1 MLPGYFHPDTI
12 MTMPANAPSA
22 ARKTHTFTHHGITVE
37 DPYAW
42 LRDPNYPQVD
52 APEVLEYLTQE
63 NNYFDAYMAPL
74 QPLVE
79 QVFEEL
85 KARQPEQDNSV
96 PYLKN
101 GYWYQWRF
109 EKDAQYRCWYWA
121 AEATP
126 QDWQVLLDERKLAD
140 GHKYFS
146 LGSLAV
152 SPDNNKLAYSLDVD
166 GSERYTLHIIDINSC
181 TAVANPI
188 EATIGTPVWNADST
202 ALFYVIVNDQWQP
215 LEVYQHTLTS
225 SDNDPLIFKE
235 SDTTLRVSLSLTQS
249 EQWVLLNSGGH
260 TSNEVYVIPRANF
273 SQAPRLMEARQD
285 NVEYNVDHGNGEFVI
300 RSNVRQANFDIYRT
314 AEDTPEQAH
323 WQLWI
328 EGDKQHYLTGHVILA
343 NYLVIEERING
354 LDQIR
359 VVDDQNASHYLTF
372 PEAAY
377 EAEVGIT
384 PEFDTHHLRITYA
397 SMVTPNTVF
406 DYNLID
412 RTFTTLKVKEIP
424 SGYTAN
430 EFRTERLIATA
441 RDGVEVPISLVYHQD
456 TPLNGSAPVYLYAYG
471 AYGIAMTPGF
481 SAARISLLQRG
492 FIYAIAHIRGG
503 DDLGYHW
510 YTEGKLDKRTNTFN
524 DFVDAA
530 RHLISAKYA
539 SPGNIAIAGGSAGG
553 ELMGAVVNQ
562 APELWGAVAAHV
574 PFVDVLNTMLDETL
588 PLTPP
593 EWEEWGNPIADKA
606 AFEFIAS
613 YSPYDQLQTGAYP
626 PILVTAGLN
635 DPRVTYW
642 EPAKYVA
649 KLRTLKQDKTPLL
662 LKTNMGAGHGGQSGR
677 FDSLKEL
684 AEEYA
689 FFLTELGVHNDA
701 SSASQ

>member
-1 MLPGYFHPDTI
+1 MLRGYFQANAI
-12 MTMPANAPSA
+12 MTKPANPPSA
-22 ARKTHTFTHHGITVE
+22 ARKEHTFTHHGITMA

-42 LRDPNYPQVD
+42 LRDPAYPQVD
-52 APEVLEYLTQE
+52 APEVLEYLAQE
-63 NNYFDAYMAPL
+63 NEYFDAYMAPL

-85 KARQPEQDNSV
+85 KARQPDEDASV

-109 EKDAQYRCWYWA
+109 EKDAQYRCWYRA
-121 AEATP
+121 AEAAP
-126 QDWQVLLDERKLAD
+126 QDWQVLLDERELAA
-140 GHKYFS
+140 GHEYFS

-152 SPDNNKLAYSLDVD
+152 SPDNSKLAYSLDVD
-166 GSERYTLHIIDINSC
+166 GSERYTLRIIDIISR
-181 TAVANPI
+181 TALANPI
-188 EATIGTPVWNADST
+188 KATIGTPVWNADST
-202 ALFYVIVNDQWQP
+202 AFFYVIVNDQWQP
-215 LEVYQHTLTS
+215 LEVYRHTLTS
-225 SDNDPLIFKE
+225 TDNDVLIYKE

-273 SQAPRLMEARQD
+273 SQPPRLMEPRQD
-285 NVEYNVDHGNGEFVI
+285 NVEYFVDHGNGEFVI
-300 RSNVRQANFDIYRT
+300 RSNFRQANFDIYRT
-314 AEDTPEQAH
+314 SQDTPQQKN

-359 VVDDQNASHYLTF
+359 VVADEDASHYLTF

-384 PEFDTHHLRITYA
+384 PEFDTDHLRITYA

-424 SGYTAN
+424 SGYAAN
-430 EFRTERLIATA
+430 EFRTERLMATA
-441 RDGVEVPISLVYHQD
+441 RDGVEVPISLVYHID
-456 TPLNGSAPVYLYAYG
+456 TPLDGSAPVYLYAYG

-510 YTEGKLDKRTNTFN
+510 YTDGKLDKRTNTFN

-530 RHLISAKYA
+530 QHLIDAKYA

-574 PFVDVLNTMLDETL
+574 PFVDVLNTMLDKTL

-593 EWEEWGNPIADKA
+593 EWEEWGNPIEDKA

-689 FFLTELGVHNDA
+689 FVLTELGVSNHP
-701 SSASQ
+701 SSTSR